1 MQSFVYLLITV
12 TVLAVASASRRRLRL
27 SLVAIGLASFG
38 GLAGNLVAGNSPSL
52 GIDLKGGVSVVL
64 QPETAVSTDALD
76 VAVEIIRARV
86 DSIGV
91 AEPDIRRQGGDI
103 VVELPGVKD
112 GERALE
118 LVGRPGLVELR
129 PVTAVYAKPAADTG
143 TSTTVSPSSSTSS
156 ASSSTSPSGTSPSLS
171 TPAVTATSTTVA
183 AVTTDI
189 CETLRKEREQ
199 SGTGDIYCGLSSDPS
214 LYVLAQSSTKGDVF
228 SNDAKADVV
237 NGEWV
242 ITVSLAEGAGTTQW
256 NDLAQACYYKQAAT
270 CPTGQL
276 AIVMDDVVQSA
287 PNVREP
293 YFSGGSVQ
301 ISGSFTENEARDLAR
316 ILQFGA
322 VNIKFQS
329 PSVDTVSATLGSESL
344 KATIVA
350 GLAGVLLVLLF
361 LTFYYRLMGVV
372 VLVGLAIS
380 GSLLW
385 SIISVISGSSGLA
398 LTLSGAAGIIV
409 SVGVTVDSYVVL
421 FEKMKDDLRGGRSL
435 RNSAQHSF
443 DRAWRTIVVADV
455 VSLIGALVLW
465 WLTVG
470 SVRGFAFFL
479 GLSTLCDLVVSYFY
493 ARPAVILLGRSSLM
507 KGRSALGVRPPEA
520 TA

>member
-1 MQSFVYLLITV
+1 MESLLYLAITV
-12 TVLAVASASRRRLRL
+12 AVLTIATAARSRLRL
-27 SLVAIGLASFG
+27 SLIAIVVAAVG
-38 GLAGNLVAGNSPSL
+38 GLAGNLAVGNAPSL

-64 QPETAVSTDALD
+64 QPETEVTPDALD

-112 GERALE
+112 GERALA
-118 LVGRPGLVELR
+118 LVGRPGFVELR
-129 PVTAVYAKPAADTG
+129 PVAAVYAKPEAEEPAGTTTTTSSVAPAG
-143 TSTTVSPSSSTSS
+143 SSSTVTSTTVTSSTVT
-156 ASSSTSPSGTSPSLS
+156 SSTVPGGAGDDFCAGLRAEQEAGT
-171 TPAVTATSTTVA
+171 
-183 AVTTDI
+183 
-189 CETLRKEREQ
+189 EQ
-199 SGTGDIYCGLSSDPS
+199 NLYCGLASDPS
-214 LYVLAQSSTKGDVF
+214 VYVLAASDTQGDVF
-228 SNDAKADVV
+228 SNDAKADIF

-242 ITVSLAEGAGTTQW
+242 VTVSLAEGAGTTQW
-256 NDLAQACYYKQAAT
+256 NELAQACYYRDEAR

-276 AIVMDDVVQSA
+276 AIVLDGVVQSA
-287 PNVREP
+287 PTVQEP
-293 YFSGGSVQ
+293 FFSGGSVE
-301 ISGSFTENEARDLAR
+301 ISGAFTESEAKDLAR

-322 VNIKFQS
+322 VNIKFAS

-344 KATIVA
+344 RATVLA
-350 GLAGVLLVLLF
+350 GLGGVLLVLLF
-361 LTFYYRLMGVV
+361 LTLFYRLMGLI
-372 VLVGLAIS
+372 VLAGLLIS

-385 SIISVISGSSGLA
+385 SVISLISGASGLA

-435 RNSAQHSF
+435 RSSAQHGF

-493 ARPAVILLGRSSLM
+493 ARPAVILLSRSKVM
-507 KGRSALGVRPPEA
+507 KGRAALGVR
-520 TA
+520 TAEVAQ

>member
-1 MQSFVYLLITV
+1 MESLLYLAITV
-12 TVLAVASASRRRLRL
+12 TVLTIAAAARSRLRL
-27 SLVAIGLASFG
+27 SLIAIVVAAVG
-38 GLAGNLVAGNSPSL
+38 GLAGNLAVGNAPSL

-64 QPETAVSTDALD
+64 QPETEVTPDALD

-112 GERALE
+112 GERALA
-118 LVGRPGLVELR
+118 LVGRPGFVELR
-129 PVTAVYAKPAADTG
+129 PVAAVYAKPEAEDPAGVTTTTSSVAPG
-143 TSTTVSPSSSTSS
+143 TTSTTVTGSTLPGGAGDDFCSDLR
-156 ASSSTSPSGTSPSLS
+156 AEQEAGT
-171 TPAVTATSTTVA
+171 
-183 AVTTDI
+183 
-189 CETLRKEREQ
+189 EQ
-199 SGTGDIYCGLSSDPS
+199 NLYCGLASDPS
-214 LYVLAQSSTKGDVF
+214 VYVLSASDTQGDVF
-228 SNDAKADVV
+228 SNDAKADIF

-242 ITVSLAEGAGTTQW
+242 VTVSLAEGAGTTQW
-256 NDLAQACYYKQAAT
+256 NELAQACYYRDEAR

-276 AIVMDDVVQSA
+276 AIVLDGVVQSA
-287 PNVREP
+287 PTVQEP
-293 YFSGGSVQ
+293 FFSGGSVE
-301 ISGSFTENEARDLAR
+301 ISGAFTESEAKDLAR

-322 VNIKFQS
+322 VNIKFAS

-344 KATIVA
+344 RATVLA
-350 GLAGVLLVLLF
+350 GLGGVVLVLLF
-361 LTFYYRLMGVV
+361 LTLFYRLMGLI
-372 VLVGLAIS
+372 VLVGLLIS

-385 SIISVISGSSGLA
+385 SVISLISGASGLA

-421 FEKMKDDLRGGRSL
+421 FERMKDDLRGGRSL
-435 RNSAQHSF
+435 RSSAQHGF

-493 ARPAVILLGRSSLM
+493 ARPAVILLSRSKVM
-507 KGRSALGVRPPEA
+507 KGRAALGVR
-520 TA
+520 TAEVAQ

>member
-1 MQSFVYLLITV
+1 MESLLYFAV
-12 TVLAVASASRRRLRL
+12 TVGVIAVASAARTRLRL
-27 SLVAIGLASFG
+27 SLIAIVVAAVG
-38 GLAGNLVAGNSPSL
+38 GLVGNLAVGNVPSL

-64 QPETAVSTDALD
+64 QPESEVSSEALD

-112 GERALE
+112 GERALA
-118 LVGRPGLVELR
+118 LVGRPGFVELR
-129 PVTAVYAKPAADTG
+129 PVAAVYAKPESTDG
-143 TSTTVSPSSSTSS
+143 TSPGTSSTSVPPVD
-156 ASSSTSPSGTSPSLS
+156 TTQ
-171 TPAVTATSTTVA
+171 PAVTSTTVA
-183 AVTTDI
+183 PGTDSTDF
-189 CETLRKEREQ
+189 CANLRAEQ
-199 SGTGDIYCGLSSDPS
+199 QQGTDSGVRCGLPSDPS
-214 LYVLAQSSTKGDVF
+214 IYVLSPSDTQGDVF
-228 SNDAKADVV
+228 SNDAKADIV

-242 ITVSLAEGAGTTQW
+242 VTVSLQEGAGTTQW
-256 NDLAQACYYKQAAT
+256 NALAQSCYYREQNS

-276 AIVMDDVVQSA
+276 AIVMDDIVQSA
-287 PNVREP
+287 PTVQEP
-293 YFSGGSVQ
+293 VFTGGSVQ
-301 ISGSFTENEARDLAR
+301 ISGAFEENEAKDLAR

-322 VNIKFQS
+322 VNIKFAA

-344 KATIVA
+344 RATIIA
-350 GLAGVLLVLLF
+350 GLGGVLLVLIF
-361 LTFYYRLMGVV
+361 LTFFYRLMGAV
-372 VLVGLAIS
+372 VLVGLLIS

-385 SIISVISGSSGLA
+385 SVISVISGASGLA

-435 RNSAQHSF
+435 RSSAQHGF

-493 ARPAVILLGRSSLM
+493 ARPAVILLSRSRLMRGRA
-507 KGRSALGVRPPEA
+507 ALGVRPAEVA
-520 TA
+520 S